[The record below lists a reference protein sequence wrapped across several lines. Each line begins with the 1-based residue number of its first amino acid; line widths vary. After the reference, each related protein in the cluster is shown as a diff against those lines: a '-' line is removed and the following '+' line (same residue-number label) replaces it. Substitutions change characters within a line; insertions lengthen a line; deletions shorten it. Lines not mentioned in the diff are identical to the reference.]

1 MDNYRAIRT
10 YCYKPAASR
19 ADYPPFLYNF
29 AYTSREAEYIQPSKK
44 DLHSGRVRSAIT
56 ALQCL
61 FAYKLPYFNLHFPWA
76 QRKYTSS
83 FLYNSCSALHC
94 NITRRSCF
102 SCLLCS
108 TITYSSDSP
117 MYLKY
122 STNSTSI
129 TLLQK
134 PKNKRVYKDMVRL
147 FNARDW
153 LTSGTVS
160 TMCH

>member
-1 MDNYRAIRT
+1 MQSTTLHLSISSHILYITRGRIHTAIQKKNCILVVFAVPLR
-10 YCYKPAASR
+10 
-19 ADYPPFLYNF
+19 LYSVSSLTNCIIST
-29 AYTSREAEYIQPSKK
+29 YTSRGLNGKTRPASYI
-44 DLHSGRVRSAIT
+44 
-56 ALQCL
+56 
-61 FAYKLPYFNLHFPWA
+61 
-76 QRKYTSS
+76 
-83 FLYNSCSALHC
+83 YNSCSALHC

-108 TITYSSDSP
+108 TSP

-122 STNSTSI
+122 NTNSTSI

-153 LTSGTVS
+153 LTSGTVC